1 MARPSAKRGNPS
13 FVSSSFY
20 VDKIT
25 NINFNKAL
33 LDMQANGHELDRSD
47 VIGALMK
54 QWAACPH
61 PLA

>member
-1 MARPSAKRGNPS
+1 MARPSAKRDNPS

-33 LDMQANGHELDRSD
+33 LDMKANGYELDRSD
-47 VIGALMK
+47 VIGALIK
-54 QWAACPH
+54 QWVDCPR
-61 PLA
+61 PIA